1 MTDHLIELDMDWH
14 AALPPEGRLHVQH
27 WWRGLPPV
35 DRSWRKL
42 ADERPEVF
50 GVRVDPSDPN
60 RGELLLERVP
70 SIGPVGEIEREW
82 VPTMWGRPFPMAFVP
97 DVRHTALSHAPRID
111 HPLGRPLDD
120 DTQLQRRVQA
130 LELVVAA
137 LVIRGST
144 ESLAAQPAI
153 ETPLS
158 EADLRAV
165 PGRFSVAIYEVAD
178 EIGAARVRVSRPAI
192 SAV

>member
-1 MTDHLIELDMDWH
+1 MTPAS
-14 AALPPEGRLHVQH
+14 AAWPAPCGAPQRCAPARV
-27 WWRGLPPV
+27 RGVTL
-35 DRSWRKL
+35 L
-42 ADERPEVF
+42 
-50 GVRVDPSDPN
+50 
-60 RGELLLERVP
+60 ELLVVL
-70 SIGPVGEIEREW
+70 SIMG
-82 VPTMWGRPFPMAFVP
+82 
-97 DVRHTALSHAPRID
+97 L
-111 HPLGRPLDD
+111 
-120 DTQLQRRVQA
+120 
-130 LELVVAA
+130 VAA

-178 EIGAARVRVSRPAI
+178 DIGAARVRVSRPAI

>member
-1 MTDHLIELDMDWH
+1 MTRLV
-14 AALPPEGRLHVQH
+14 LPSNVGRHGQLVPISSFSRRATPMPDLSA
-27 WWRGLPPV
+27 WRSADGINVLSQLVDAVLPGT
-35 DRSWRKL
+35 D
-42 ADERPEVF
+42 AE
-50 GVRVDPSDPN
+50 
-60 RGELLLERVP
+60 
-70 SIGPVGEIEREW
+70 IGPTWVISVSVGNPPDLHR
-82 VPTMWGRPFPMAFVP
+82 PTDEHMQRVVDAFVMP
-97 DVRHTALSHAPRID
+97 AYDEDNHFPGVTRTLFCPV
-111 HPLGRPLDD
+111 DD

-153 ETPLS
+153 ETALS
-158 EADLRAV
+158 DLDLRAV
-165 PGRFSVAIYEVAD
+165 PGRFSVTIYEVAD